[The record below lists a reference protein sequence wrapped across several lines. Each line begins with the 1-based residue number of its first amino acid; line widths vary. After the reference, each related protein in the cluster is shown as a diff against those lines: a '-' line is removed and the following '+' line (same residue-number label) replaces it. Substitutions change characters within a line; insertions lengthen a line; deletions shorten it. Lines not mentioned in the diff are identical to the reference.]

1 MTWCI
6 GVHGGAGD
14 WRPERLAEALPG
26 IQRAIEAGAAVLRN
40 GGSAL
45 DAVVAACVVLE
56 DDPAFNAATGA
67 TLNIDGVAELDA
79 AVMCGDTQQI
89 GAVANLLSTL
99 NPVLVARDVM
109 RHTDHVLLA
118 GEGATRFARA
128 FGHAEHNVVHTDRLD
143 AHLRRLRALQSSD
156 DAWVPT
162 LRTLLR
168 EHPELQRQTV
178 GAVALDSAGRCAVA
192 TSTGGVALKL
202 AGRIGDS
209 PIPGAG
215 HFATRLGAAATTGRG
230 ELALRGLPALRACDR
245 LATGCSA
252 QMAAHDTVQQMI
264 GEVGDDIGLI
274 VVDALGNFAA
284 AHGTPSMPHGW
295 QSSRDSG
302 VHLHDCAMH

>member
-1 MTWCI
+1 MSWCI

-14 WRPERLAEALPG
+14 WRAERLAEALPG
-26 IQRAIEAGAAVLRN
+26 IQRAIEAGAEVLRA
-40 GGSAL
+40 GGSAF
-45 DAVVAACVVLE
+45 DAVLASCVVLE
-56 DDPAFNAATGA
+56 DDPSFNAANGA

-79 AVMCGDTQQI
+79 AVMCGATQRI
-89 GAVANLLSTL
+89 GAVANLVQTR

-109 RHTDHVLLA
+109 LHTDHVLLA

-128 FGHAEHNVVHTDRLD
+128 LGHAEHNIVHVDRLA
-143 AHLRRLRALQSSD
+143 AHVRRLRDLQTSD

-162 LRTLLR
+162 LRQLLR

-178 GAVALDSAGRCAVA
+178 GAVALDSSGRCAVA

-215 HFATRLGAAATTGRG
+215 HYATRLGAAATTGRG
-230 ELALRGLPALRACDR
+230 ELALRALPALRACDR
-245 LATGCSA
+245 LAMGSSA
-252 QMAAHDTVQQMI
+252 QISAHDTVQQMI
-264 GEVGDDIGLI
+264 DEVGDDIGLI

-284 AHGTPSMPHGW
+284 AHGTPAMPHGW
-295 QSSRDSG
+295 ISDRDSFP
-302 VHLHDCAMH
+302 HLHDSAMH